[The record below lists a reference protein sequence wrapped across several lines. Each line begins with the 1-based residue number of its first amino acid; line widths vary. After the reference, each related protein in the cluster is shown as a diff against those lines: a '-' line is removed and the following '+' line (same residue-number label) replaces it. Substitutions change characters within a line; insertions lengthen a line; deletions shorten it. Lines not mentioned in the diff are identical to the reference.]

1 MNCQT
6 FCSTLLSFYYNNGH
20 SSSSSSSSSIDTE
33 EWIIRAIMYHLDS
46 REYHTTEC
54 DHYINYLL
62 DTVVRYKLSPD
73 ISERMLATDI
83 QQQIDQLNK
92 ATDAI
97 ITQKTTPIKINTN
110 TKKSR
115 PFVSLKRVRPLHHHH
130 QHQQKQL
137 KRQKGHGHLCFV

>member
-6 FCSTLLSFYYNNGH
+6 FCSTLLSFYYNNDH
-20 SSSSSSSSSIDTE
+20 SSSSIDTE

-46 REYHTTEC
+46 KDYHTTEC

-62 DTVVRYKLSPD
+62 DTVVRRKLSPD

-97 ITQKTTPIKINTN
+97 ITHKTTPIKTN
-110 TKKSR
+110 TKTNKSR

-130 QHQQKQL
+130 QQQQKL
-137 KRQKGHGHLCFV
+137 KRQKGHDHGHLCFV